1 MKNRASGIEKHSQ
14 RHIQEVTNL
23 THYHHLLFVVLLL
36 ISPAANF
43 SAEEQNKEPVFADL
57 EEIPWQPVEG
67 VEGAK
72 WKVIRKDA
80 ETGAI
85 TALVQFPAGA
95 VENLHH
101 HTRGHMIYVVNGAK
115 VVENLTA
122 KKEYTLSEGMYLYT
136 PAQNVHR
143 IRYLTRCTFLFVT
156 DGPFDMIW
164 DKSGK
169 G

>member
-1 MKNRASGIEKHSQ
+1 VRYFYF
-14 RHIQEVTNL
+14 L
-23 THYHHLLFVVLLL
+23 YVVLFI
-36 ISPAANF
+36 ISPLSIV
-43 SAEEQNKEPVFADL
+43 SAEEQKKDPVFVDP

-72 WKVIRKDA
+72 WKVLRKDG

-95 VENLHH
+95 VENPHH
-101 HTRGHMIYVVNGAK
+101 HTRGHMIYIINGAK
-115 VVENLTA
+115 VVENMTA

-143 IRYLTRCTFLFVT
+143 IRYLTRCTFPVRY
-156 DGPFDMIW
+156 
-164 DKSGK
+164 
-169 G
+169 

>member
-1 MKNRASGIEKHSQ
+1 MARCF
-14 RHIQEVTNL
+14 
-23 THYHHLLFVVLLL
+23 YYLLIAFLL
-36 ISPAANF
+36 ISPGVIF
-43 SAEEQNKEPVFADL
+43 STEEQKKEAVFADP
-57 EEIPWQPVEG
+57 EEIPWKPVEG

-72 WKVIRKDA
+72 WKVIRNDG

-95 VENLHH
+95 VENPHH
-101 HTRGHMIYVVNGAK
+101 HTRGHMIYIINGAK

-156 DGPFDMIW
+156 DGEFDMIW
-164 DKSGK
+164 DK
-169 G
+169 